1 MLTLTFLWAFLMMPM
16 AEKCAQNG
24 DHATSAKLLEFVD
37 PSENPAKY
45 YFLKAVNSYAV
56 NDRKKTIAA
65 LEDFEFVANS
75 TTPTR
80 YRHVAAL
87 MAEEISRWNDSDLAD
102 IGRDMKHSADRLG
115 SGRADGTTKK
125 VQENIIAKL
134 DKMIKDEQDQR
145 NNKNKKKE
153 ETEEEA
159 KRQIPGNDNAGA
171 DASSPKEESTIGGI
185 TGDGKV
191 DPRDFRKF
199 ADKWGTLPESA
210 RAKVI
215 ADLQRELPPKYR
227 QQIEAYQQALNRHRQ

>member
-1 MLTLTFLWAFLMMPM
+1 M
-16 AEKCAQNG
+16 AEKYAQNR
-24 DHATSAKLLEFVD
+24 DHATSAKLLEFVNPAED
-37 PSENPAKY
+37 PAKY

-56 NDRKKTIAA
+56 NDRKKALAA

-87 MAEEISRWNDSDLAD
+87 MADEIARWNDSDLAD

-115 SGRADGTTKK
+115 SGRADNTTKK
-125 VQENIIAKL
+125 VQDNIIAKL

-153 ETEEEA
+153 ESEEEA
-159 KRQIPGNDNAGA
+159 KRQIPGSDSGA
-171 DASSPKEESTIGGI
+171 DPSSPKEESIPGGV
-185 TGDGKV
+185 TGEGKV
-191 DPRDFRKF
+191 DHRDFRKI
-199 ADKWGTLPESA
+199 ADKWGTLPEAA

-215 ADLQRELPPKYR
+215 SDLQRELPPKYR
-227 QQIEAYQQALNRHRQ
+227 QQIEAYQQALNKHRQ